1 MAEIHVLDK
10 HTAELIA
17 AGEVVERPASVVKE
31 LLENAI
37 DAGSTQITLSIESG
51 GVKLIEIS
59 DNGSGIEAPYIPTAF
74 VRHATSKIRTEEDLN
89 HIHTLGFRGEALAS
103 IASVARVELL
113 TRTAE
118 AECASC
124 YHIEGGEE
132 HPIEPGARGVGT
144 TIRVRD
150 LFFNTPARM
159 KFLKKDSSE
168 GTFVADI
175 VAHVAM
181 SHPEV
186 SVKFIREGKL
196 QYVTP
201 GDGQLRS
208 AAYAILGREFSRD
221 LIEVDNREGVYRVSG
236 LITQPR
242 SCRASR
248 SMQYFYINGRYVRNR
263 TMMAGMEMAYK
274 GTMMQGKFP
283 GGILLLEMPTD
294 LVDVNVHPA
303 KTEVRFAREN
313 DIFDLVYHA
322 VKLAL
327 AQPGTGERQFVFDEP
342 QNEKNNEKSENT
354 ENDDIIK
361 ESSVKKNGFTGLS
374 AVLSGQAEPGTL
386 HAHPSAPA
394 AQPIGAAPT
403 ASAGPALAGTS
414 VSAPSAPLKAAALPE
429 KEDASRWTTVAA
441 AAPIHAD
448 VSLHSPLRPD
458 TDAAGAGAGER
469 EERSELEP
477 PMFRPASSETQLD
490 VEPEGLDGEDAE
502 FRQDHMAA
510 WSPAPAPQPAK
521 PQEAAAPVGFAGEL
535 PGTPEQMGFD
545 VQEGPEPLRYVG
557 EIFKTYILA
566 ERGEEICIIDKHA
579 AHERQLFEKL
589 AADYG
594 EVPSQLLLEPVVVE
608 LSAEEKTA
616 LLANLD
622 LLESAGLEIADFGGS
637 TVLLRSVPADVE
649 QSSAEDLLIELADKL
664 AKGSRDAL
672 NEKTEWVLHSISCRA
687 AIKAGDKTSPQELMA
702 LAEKIL
708 SGEVPPFCPHGRPC
722 VLKLTRKELEK
733 QFGRIV

>member
-1 MAEIHVLDK
+1 MAVIHVLDK

-37 DAGSTQITLSIESG
+37 DAGASQITVTIESG

-59 DNGSGIEAPYIPTAF
+59 DNGSGIEAEYIPTAF
-74 VRHATSKIRTEEDLN
+74 IRHATSKIRTEDDLN

-103 IASVARVELL
+103 IASVARVEVL
-113 TRTAE
+113 TRTE
-118 AECASC
+118 NDECASV
-124 YHIEGGEE
+124 YRIEGGEDY
-132 HPIEPGARGVGT
+132 PLEPGARGVGT
-144 TIRVRD
+144 TIRVQD
-150 LFFNTPARM
+150 LFYNTPARM

-175 VAHVAM
+175 VAHVAL

-186 SVKFIREGKL
+186 SFKFVREGKL

-201 GDGQLRS
+201 GDGKLRS
-208 AAYAILGREFSRD
+208 AAYAVLGREFSRD
-221 LIEVDNREGVYRVSG
+221 LMELDNQEGVYRVWG

-263 TMMAGMEMAYK
+263 TMMAAMETAFK
-274 GTMMQGKFP
+274 GTTMQGKFP
-283 GGILLLEMPTD
+283 GGILLLEMPAD

-327 AQPGTGERQFVFDEP
+327 AQPGTGERRFAFEEDKKDEES
-342 QNEKNNEKSENT
+342 NKLEINDNTTEK
-354 ENDDIIK
+354 D
-361 ESSVKKNGFTGLS
+361 VKKNNFTGLS
-374 AVLSGQAEPGTL
+374 AIIPGQAEPGTL
-386 HAHPSAPA
+386 HERTPQPQRSFQSFTPAPA
-394 AQPIGAAPT
+394 AVPLSRPAPANHPDILPVPGT
-403 ASAGPALAGTS
+403 AE
-414 VSAPSAPLKAAALPE
+414 E
-429 KEDASRWTTVAA
+429 KPTEHSWTTVASGL
-441 AAPIHAD
+441 PIRQDAT
-448 VSLHSPLRPD
+448 LHSPAPAPMESESEAPTFAAALGEGALDIEPD
-458 TDAAGAGAGER
+458 SAD
-469 EERSELEP
+469 L
-477 PMFRPASSETQLD
+477 
-490 VEPEGLDGEDAE
+490 PEH
-502 FRQDHMAA
+502 QDHMAA
-510 WSPAPAPQPAK
+510 WDPASKEEMPAAPAPQ
-521 PQEAAAPVGFAGEL
+521 QTSAAED
-535 PGTPEQMGFD
+535 TPEQLGFD
-545 VQEGPEPLRYVG
+545 VQEDPAPLRYVG

-589 AADYG
+589 AANYG
-594 EVPSQLLLEPVVVE
+594 DVPAQLLLEPLVVE

-616 LLANLD
+616 LLSNLE
-622 LLESAGLEIADFGGS
+622 LLESAGLEIDDFGGNS
-637 TVLLRSVPADVE
+637 VFLRSVPADVE
-649 QSSAEDLLIELADKL
+649 QGSAEDLLVELADKL
-664 AKGSRDAL
+664 SKGSRDAL
-672 NEKTEWVLHSISCRA
+672 SEKTEWVLHSISCRA